1 MTWLLAIYRANFRV
15 TIATQ
20 LQYRASLIIWLLGTV
35 LEPTIYLVVW
45 RTIARSSGGAVGGYS
60 AADFAAYFLVLMIV
74 NHLTFS
80 WIMWEY
86 EYRIRQGIFS
96 PLLLRPIHPIHKD
109 IADNLAYKLITF
121 PVLLPAAI
129 ALALT
134 FGAEFVVTPWAIVAF
149 IPALLL
155 AFLVRF
161 LIEWTLAMSAFWT
174 TRTGAVNQMYFVVS
188 LFLSGQ
194 VAPLDLLPAPIR
206 AAATILPFRWTV
218 SFPVELALGRLTPQG
233 AVAGLAAQV
242 GWLLGS
248 LILLGLVWRVGVRR
262 YSGVGA

>member
-1 MTWLLAIYRANFRV
+1 MKTLIAVYQANFRV

-20 LQYRASLIIWLLGTV
+20 LQYRASLVIWLLGTV

-45 RTIARSSGGAVGGYS
+45 RTIAASQGGTVGGYS
-60 AADFAAYFLVLMIV
+60 AADFAAYFLILMLV

-86 EYRIRQGIFS
+86 EYRIRQGQFS

-109 IADNLAYKLITF
+109 IADNIAYKLIVL
-121 PVLLPAAI
+121 PALLPAAI
-129 ALALT
+129 ALAVT
-134 FGAEFVVTPWAIVAF
+134 FGAAAHPPLWAILAF
-149 IPALLL
+149 VPAILL

-174 TRTGAVNQMYFVVS
+174 TRTGAINQMYFIVS

-194 VAPLDLLPAPIR
+194 VAPLDLLPGPIR
-206 AAATILPFRWTV
+206 AAATVLPFRWMIY
-218 SFPVELALGRLTPQG
+218 FPVELALGRLTTRETLI
-233 AVAGLAAQV
+233 GLAAQS
-242 GWLLGS
+242 GWLVAS
-248 LILLGLVWRVGVRR
+248 LIFFWTIWRVGVRR
-262 YSGVGA
+262 YAGVGA

>member
-1 MTWLLAIYRANFRV
+1 MSTLIAVYRANFRV

-20 LQYRASLIIWLLGTV
+20 LQYRASLLIWLLGTV

-60 AADFAAYFLVLMIV
+60 AGDFAAYFLVLMIV

-86 EYRIRQGIFS
+86 EYRIRQGMFS

-109 IADNLAYKLITF
+109 VADNLAYKLITF
-121 PVLLPAAI
+121 PIVLPAAI
-129 ALALT
+129 ILALT
-134 FGAEFVVTPWAIVAF
+134 FGATFAVTPWALVAF
-149 IPALLL
+149 VPALLL
-155 AFLVRF
+155 GFVIRF

-194 VAPLDLLPAPIR
+194 VAPLELLPAPIR
-206 AAATILPFRWTV
+206 IAAAILPFRWSV
-218 SFPVELALGRLTPQG
+218 SFPVGLALGRLTPQE
-233 AVAGLAAQV
+233 AIAGFAAQI
-242 GWLLGS
+242 GWLIAS
-248 LILLGLVWRVGVRR
+248 LLLLSVVWRVGVRR

>member
-1 MTWLLAIYRANFRV
+1 MNTLLAVYRANFRV

-20 LQYRASLIIWLLGTV
+20 LQYRASLLIWLLGTV

-45 RTIARSSGGAVGGYS
+45 RTIARSSGGAVGGY
-60 AADFAAYFLVLMIV
+60 AAGDFAAYFLVLMLV

-86 EYRIRQGIFS
+86 EYRIRQGLFS

-109 IADNLAYKLITF
+109 VADNLAYKLITF
-121 PVLLPAAI
+121 PIVLPAALI
-129 ALALT
+129 LALT
-134 FGAEFVVTPWAIVAF
+134 FGATFAVAPWALVAF

-155 AFLVRF
+155 AFAIRF

-206 AAATILPFRWTV
+206 IAATILPFRWSV
-218 SFPVELALGRLTPQG
+218 AFPVELALGRLTPQEALTG
-233 AVAGLAAQV
+233 FAAQI
-242 GWLLGS
+242 GWLCAS
-248 LILLGLVWRVGVRR
+248 LLLLSVIWRVGVRR

>member
-1 MTWLLAIYRANFRV
+1 MGHLLAIYRANFRV

-20 LQYRASLIIWLLGTV
+20 LQYRASLLIWLLGTI

-45 RTIARSSGGAVGGYS
+45 RTIARSGGGSVGGYS
-60 AADFAAYFLVLMIV
+60 AGDFAAYFLVLMLV

-86 EYRIRQGIFS
+86 EYRIRQGQFS
-96 PLLLRPIHPIHKD
+96 PLLLRPVHPIHKD
-109 IADNLAYKLITF
+109 IADNIAYKLIAL
-121 PVLLPAAI
+121 PALLPTAALLAVAFRAAADPAPW
-129 ALALT
+129 ALA
-134 FGAEFVVTPWAIVAF
+134 AFV
-149 IPALLL
+149 PALLL

-174 TRTGAVNQMYFVVS
+174 TRTGAVNQVYFVTS

-194 VAPLDLLPAPIR
+194 VAPLDLMPAPVR
-206 AAATILPFRWTV
+206 VAASLLPFRWAV
-218 SFPVELALGRLTPQG
+218 AFPVELALGRLTPREALLGFAAQG
-233 AVAGLAAQV
+233 AWIIAGVA
-242 GWLLGS
+242 LLVA
-248 LILLGLVWRVGVRR
+248 VWRVGVRR

>member
-1 MTWLLAIYRANFRV
+1 MNALFAIYRANFRV

-45 RTIARSSGGAVGGYS
+45 RTIARSNGGTVGDRS

-86 EYRIRQGIFS
+86 EYRIRQGMFS

-121 PVLLPAAI
+121 PVLLPAALI
-129 ALALT
+129 LGLT
-134 FGAEFVVTPWAIVAF
+134 FGATFNVAPWAIVAF

-155 AFLVRF
+155 AFLIRF

-206 AAATILPFRWTV
+206 VIATILPFRWIV
-218 SFPVELALGRLTPQG
+218 YFPVEFALGRLTPQA
-233 AVAGLAAQV
+233 AV
-242 GWLLGS
+242 
-248 LILLGLVWRVGVRR
+248 LGLVAQIGWLIGSLVLFWIIWHVGVRR

>member
-1 MTWLLAIYRANFRV
+1 MNTLLAVYHANFRV

-20 LQYRASLIIWLLGTV
+20 LQYRASLAIWLLGTV

-45 RTIARSSGGAVGGYS
+45 RTIAQSGGGAVGGYS
-60 AADFAAYFLVLMIV
+60 AADFAAYFLILMIV

-86 EYRIRQGIFS
+86 EYRIRQGQFS

-109 IADNLAYKLITF
+109 IADNIAYKLVIL
-121 PVLLPAAI
+121 PVLLPAA
-129 ALALT
+129 ALLAIT
-134 FGAEFVVTPWAIVAF
+134 FGADFNPAPWALLAF
-149 IPALLL
+149 VPALLL

-161 LIEWTLAMSAFWT
+161 LTEWTLATSAFWT

-206 AAATILPFRWTV
+206 IAAAILPFRWTV
-218 SFPVELALGRLTPQG
+218 YFPVELALGRLTPQETLL
-233 AVAGLAAQV
+233 GLAAQA
-242 GWLLGS
+242 GWLVVS
-248 LILLGLVWRVGVRR
+248 LLLFRTVWHIGVQR